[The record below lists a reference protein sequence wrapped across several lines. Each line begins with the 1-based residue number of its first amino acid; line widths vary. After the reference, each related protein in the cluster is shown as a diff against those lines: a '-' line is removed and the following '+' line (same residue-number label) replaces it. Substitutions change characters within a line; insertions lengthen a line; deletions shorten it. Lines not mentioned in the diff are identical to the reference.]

1 MQTFNT
7 SSLIAIAGTLGCVSA
22 ATASLTPIYDTGV
35 DPATLGSEIAR
46 LELNKDTHDW
56 TFSPSAN
63 TQSGHEINVGSVE
76 VDATEL
82 DSVVYRVGSEVT
94 FNQGG
99 DSITLNAGDL
109 IFEYRI
115 RLVNSGVN
123 TITTVEE
130 FEIVGTPLLG
140 LDALDS
146 DAIKGRGAWR
156 PDSNVPLPQPNSAD
170 LLPLGPGNG
179 AFLDFVW
186 DSSDVNQPTNSEEI
200 SLLLFTSPRQIGNG
214 WASFFSS
221 PSQPLPNTIDDDT
234 DRNPILIPIIPA
246 PATSLA
252 FVLAVGSVSARRRR
266 LA

>member
-1 MQTFNT
+1 MQTFKN
-7 SSLIAIAGTLGCVSA
+7 SALIALAGSLVGSSVA
-22 ATASLTPIYDTGV
+22 FASLTPIYDTGV
-35 DPATLGSEIAR
+35 DPATLGTEIAR

-56 TFSPSAN
+56 LFSGSAN
-63 TQSGHEINVGSVE
+63 TQSGHEVNVGPVE

-82 DSVVYRVGSEVT
+82 DSVVYRVSNQVT

-99 DSITLNAGDL
+99 DSITLDAGDL

-115 RLVNSGVN
+115 RLVDAGVN

-130 FEIVGTPLLG
+130 FEIVGSPILG
-140 LDALDS
+140 LDELDAS
-146 DAIKGRGAWR
+146 AIKGRGAWR
-156 PDSNVPLPQPNSAD
+156 PDTNVPLPDPNPGD

-186 DSSDVNQPTNSEEI
+186 GTSDVNQPSNSEEI
-200 SLLLFTSPRQIGNG
+200 SLLLFTSPRQIGDG

-234 DRNPILIPIIPA
+234 DRNPILIPIVPS

-252 FVLAVGSVSARRRR
+252 FVMALGSVSARRRR
-266 LA
+266 A